1 MFLQQ
6 LGEEDVGVVENHVE
20 KRKVRKRK
28 VVENHAK
35 GKEKERRV
43 RKEEEETVKKVA
55 VEDAVKNIS

>member
-1 MFLQQ
+1 MKH
-6 LGEEDVGVVENHVE
+6 LGDEGVGAVENHVE
-20 KRKVRKRK
+20 KRKARKRK

-35 GKEKERRV
+35 RKEKERHV